1 MYQEVKM
8 KKFRTILATAFAL
21 SIFSITAFAGSWQS
35 DVNGWWWLNDDGS
48 YPVNTWMWLDGNND
62 GVAEYYYFNEN
73 GYMLANTTAPDGKT
87 VDADGKWIVDG
98 VIQTMAVNMTP
109 TVQQQAQI
117 PAPATV
123 TLGMENALKQAK
135 NYLDILSFSRSG
147 LIGQLEFE
155 GYTTE
160 EATYAVDNCGAD
172 WNQQAAKK
180 AQSYLEIMS
189 FSRQGLISQL
199 EFEGFTHEQA
209 IYGVTAVGY

>member
-1 MYQEVKM
+1 M
-8 KKFRTILATAFAL
+8 KKFRTIFATAFAL

>member
-1 MYQEVKM
+1 M

-21 SIFSITAFAGSWQS
+21 SIFSITASAGSWQS

-87 VDADGKWIVDG
+87 ADADGKWIVDG

-117 PAPATV
+117 PAPVTV

>member
-1 MYQEVKM
+1 M

-109 TVQQQAQI
+109 TVQQQVQI